1 MAIPVSL
8 CAVRRGLEEASAS
21 PDGFVDWAQSL
32 TKTQCFNDGR
42 HYLEEHA
49 MISMII
55 FLLGL
60 VLVGLIAGVFLM
72 ALIELRQIDDAAA
85 APDLATAGA
94 AGLSVQENQP

>member
-1 MAIPVSL
+1 
-8 CAVRRGLEEASAS
+8 
-21 PDGFVDWAQSL
+21 
-32 TKTQCFNDGR
+32 
-42 HYLEEHA
+42 